1 MHDRGKGL
9 EKLLLLM
16 HLPLISGP
24 LTAHCSWFLVMA
36 PCPMMFNVHQ
46 CATDDHQ
53 FVAWSPG
60 ILCERNSAAKSR
72 GFAAQGAAKICRF
85 VMICQGLS
93 RSLSRFWPKLWS
105 TYVNVMRS
113 MDGQLWPAVF

>member
-1 MHDRGKGL
+1 
-9 EKLLLLM
+9 
-16 HLPLISGP
+16 
-24 LTAHCSWFLVMA
+24 MA

-72 GFAAQGAAKICRF
+72 GFAAQLPRF
-85 VMICQGLS
+85 VDLS
-93 RSLSRFWPKLWS
+93 RALKESLQVLAKVS

-113 MDGQLWPAVF
+113 MDGQLWPAVC